1 MGLWTLISIYTFT
14 VCIYS
19 SIAIANPLDG
29 HADFLAAPEPMQM
42 SWLVFKCFSLIS
54 QSLNA
59 YFVREAFT
67 LC

>member
-1 MGLWTLISIYTFT
+1 MGLWTFISIYTFT

-19 SIAIANPLDG
+19 SIAIANPLDD

-42 SWLVFKCFSLIS
+42 SWLVFKCFSVIS

-59 YFVREAFT
+59 YYVREAFT